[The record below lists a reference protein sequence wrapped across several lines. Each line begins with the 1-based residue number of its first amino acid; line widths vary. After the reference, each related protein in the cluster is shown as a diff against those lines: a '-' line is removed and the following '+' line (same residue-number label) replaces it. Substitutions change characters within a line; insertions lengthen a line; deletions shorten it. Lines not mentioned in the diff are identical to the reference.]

1 MKSQHTS
8 VRTVVRGGA
17 IALAGLFF
25 GKLIGYI
32 FALFATRLG
41 ASDYG
46 LLNLGMALVSFVVIF
61 TLIGLDQGI
70 LRYVA
75 YYNGKGDAERT
86 KGAILFPLKISI
98 LISIILTFF
107 IFLFSKQISVY
118 FFHNAD
124 LSRILRIIILSVPF
138 ITIAYIFST
147 ALRAFKRIDYDVFT
161 KEIAEKAVRLLFFV
175 LLFFLGFGIIGASL
189 SFLIA
194 SISMALLSFYLL
206 QKVFSITGKVK
217 PIYYNKEMLSYS
229 FPLLLSGVFVVIIV
243 WASTIML
250 IMFVFSS
257 KIIEILFGAQ
267 YAEAGNVLSIL
278 SVGCLIYSVSYTSSN
293 ILSMIRKTK
302 TILFITTIFVVS
314 NIILNYFLIPIL
326 GVNGAALASSS
337 SFLISSILFIF
348 FCYKEAGLQ
357 PFSKEFFKAFLL
369 GILSML
375 VVYSIRQ
382 LLSPSLTIIITF
394 LLFIMF
400 ILIYFVLLFV
410 FKIIDKEDL
419 EIIKLIR
426 NKVASILNISYLRD
440 I

>member
-1 MKSQHTS
+1 
-8 VRTVVRGGA
+8 
-17 IALAGLFF
+17 
-25 GKLIGYI
+25 
-32 FALFATRLG
+32 
-41 ASDYG
+41 
-46 LLNLGMALVSFVVIF
+46 
-61 TLIGLDQGI
+61 
-70 LRYVA
+70 
-75 YYNGKGDAERT
+75 
-86 KGAILFPLKISI
+86 
-98 LISIILTFF
+98 
-107 IFLFSKQISVY
+107 
-118 FFHNAD
+118 
-124 LSRILRIIILSVPF
+124 
-138 ITIAYIFST
+138 
-147 ALRAFKRIDYDVFT
+147 
-161 KEIAEKAVRLLFFV
+161 
-175 LLFFLGFGIIGASL
+175 
-189 SFLIA
+189 
-194 SISMALLSFYLL
+194 MALLSFYLL

-243 WASTIML
+243 WASTIMLGYLRTASEVGIYNAASPTSALLFIIPTAIISLFLPVITGLYSRNKKMQIKNIYKKVSKWIFIANFPIML